1 VTLGVLSPPRDC
13 RFKCGDAGKVIEP
26 RLYRAAFLPA
36 LLAAIVAMFSLEDR
50 PQGLPQSLA
59 ADVLFQGKVALDTVN
74 QTVTTMPDRR
84 AGTIGDQAQANAVAH
99 SFAASGFRTVI
110 DPFHANGKRLVNV
123 VARRAGSSREQ
134 IVVVAQRDAATVPDA
149 TGSASDT
156 AALLEIARVLQ
167 GTPSRKTLVL
177 ASVDGGT
184 LGDLG
189 VHRLLDKLPD
199 RDRVEAAVVISNFGA
214 PGRAVPPLIGWSNGS
229 QRVGVGLERTAAA
242 SIAQEFGR
250 QPGSSGA
257 VAQTIRLAFPL
268 GIGAQGPLLAAG
280 IDAIRFSGSGELPA
294 PRSKQG
300 VSNIDV
306 DRFGSLGRSALRTVF
321 AIDQDARGLERGPT
335 SYITVARKV
344 LPDWSLA
351 LLGFTLM
358 IPAIVA
364 SIDAFARARRRHQP
378 VARWLRWVL
387 VAGLPLL
394 VALVLAK
401 LMVWSGIV
409 ADPPPSPVPPSVRP
423 MHGGDVVVLGVLAGV
438 AAAVWVLGWRWAF
451 RGRAGRLDPASPGA
465 GAVLALV
472 LTGSVLLVWL
482 VNPVAALVLVP
493 ALHLWLIAAIANVP
507 RRGPAPVLLLIGG
520 TLPFA
525 AVILYY
531 LDKLS
536 LGPLRGLWYLFQL
549 VTSGDIG
556 VFACLAACL
565 LVGVFGSLVAILVAR
580 ARKPPAAREEE
591 PDPMNIFGPGGY
603 AGPGALGGTES
614 ALRR

>member
-1 VTLGVLSPPRDC
+1 
-13 RFKCGDAGKVIEP
+13 VIEP

-36 LLAAIVAMFSLEDR
+36 VLAAIVAMFSLEDR

-59 ADVLFQGKVALDTVN
+59 ADVLFQGKVARDTVN
-74 QTVTTMPDRR
+74 QTVTRWPDRR

-110 DPFHANGKRLVNV
+110 DPFRSDGKRLVNV
-123 VARRAGSSREQ
+123 VARRAGSSRRQ

-156 AALLEIARVLQ
+156 AALVEIASVLQ
-167 GTPSRKTLVL
+167 GTPSDKTLVL
-177 ASVDGGT
+177 ASVDGGN

-189 VHRLLDKLPD
+189 VRRLINKLPD
-199 RDRVEAAVVISNFGA
+199 RDKIEAAIVISNFGA

-229 QRVGVGLERTAAA
+229 QRVGVGLERTAAN

-257 VAQTIRLAFPL
+257 AAQTIRLAFPL

-280 IDAIRFSGSGELPA
+280 IDSIRLSGSGELPP
-294 PRSKQG
+294 PRSRQG
-300 VSNIDV
+300 LSNIDP
-306 DRFGSLGRSALRTVF
+306 DRLGSLGRATLRTLF
-321 AIDQDARGLERGPT
+321 AIDQDSRGLERGPT

-344 LPDWSLA
+344 LPDWALA
-351 LLGFTLM
+351 LLGFTLI
-358 IPAIVA
+358 IPAIIA
-364 SIDAFARARRRHQP
+364 SIDAFARARRRRQP

-387 VAGLPLL
+387 TAGLPLL

-401 LMVWSGIV
+401 LLLWSGIV
-409 ADPPPSPVPPSVRP
+409 ADPPPSPVPPSVHP
-423 MHGGDVVVLGVLAGV
+423 LHAGDAVVLGVLAGV
-438 AAAVWVLGWRWAF
+438 AALVWVLAWRWAL
-451 RGRAGRLDPASPGA
+451 RGRDGRLDPASPGA

-472 LTGSVLLVWL
+472 LTVSVLLVWF

-493 ALHLWLIAAIANVP
+493 ALHLWLIASIANVP
-507 RRGPAPVLLLIGG
+507 RRGPAPVLLLLGG
-520 TLPFA
+520 LLPFA
-525 AVILYY
+525 VVVLYY
-531 LDKLS
+531 MDRLS
-536 LGPLRGLWYLFQL
+536 LGPLSGLWYLFQL
-549 VTSGDIG
+549 VMSGDVGIL
-556 VFACLAACL
+556 ACIAACL
-565 LVGVFGSLVAILVAR
+565 LVGVFGSLVAILVSR
-580 ARKPPAAREEE
+580 ARKPPAARLEE
-591 PDPMNIFGPGGY
+591 PEPVNIFGPGGY